1 MLDAP
6 LLSPKR
12 LWLALRRWVWWGGD
26 QGMFFPFWYFLR
38 FEGRPAAR
46 ARSGIHVDI
55 WYCKTPWE
63 G

>member
-1 MLDAP
+1 
-6 LLSPKR
+6 
-12 LWLALRRWVWWGGD
+12 VWWGGD